1 MHTLSALSHCWRY
14 LIIATGGLGISA
26 LPEDVAKSTVSFW
39 HPRCRC
45 FRRCGEQA
53 DIICD
58 ASGSTEA
65 EACPEGYV
73 CEESSNSEESVH
85 FPCREGYVCDFG
97 TTPDPDLEAPEGQF
111 TQLCPVGFVCTDATG
126 LGQAYRQVT
135 YHGNILVETAV
146 FSVVACLSRLDAH
159 S

>member
-1 MHTLSALSHCWRY
+1 MFISLNVVQFRVLALIRKIMRF
-14 LIIATGGLGISA
+14 LF
-26 LPEDVAKSTVSFW
+26 LPESRAERIVLVSVLFCNFVAVQ
-39 HPRCRC
+39 
-45 FRRCGEQA
+45 EQA
-53 DIICD
+53 DIFCD
-58 ASGSTEA
+58 VSGSTEA

-111 TQLCPVGFVCTDATG
+111 TQLCPVGFVCTDGTG

-135 YHGNILVETAV
+135 CHGVLVN
-146 FSVVACLSRLDAH
+146 FGSVVDCLS
-159 S
+159 

>member
-1 MHTLSALSHCWRY
+1 MLVWYVLV
-14 LIIATGGLGISA
+14 GIVI
-26 LPEDVAKSTVSFW
+26 LQSTPHS
-39 HPRCRC
+39 C
-45 FRRCGEQA
+45 FTNTILKQA

-73 CEESSNSEESVH
+73 CEEASNSEESVH

-126 LGQAYRQVT
+126 LGQAYRQVQCR
-135 YHGNILVETAV
+135 GEIGSFLSLCNI
-146 FSVVACLSRLDAH
+146 
-159 S
+159 

>member
-1 MHTLSALSHCWRY
+1 M
-14 LIIATGGLGISA
+14 
-26 LPEDVAKSTVSFW
+26 
-39 HPRCRC
+39 
-45 FRRCGEQA
+45 
-53 DIICD
+53 
-58 ASGSTEA
+58 
-65 EACPEGYV
+65 

-135 YHGNILVETAV
+135 YHGDILVGTALCPSYSRLPIGLALLQYV
-146 FSVVACLSRLDAH
+146 VAKPLSAVEDLLHDHLVWLPTPSVVGGGLQT
-159 S
+159 